1 MTKCSSPRLSHHSTY
16 VLDQTILAAS
26 EQCED
31 TPLPSALSLLTHLET
46 QPQPIVE
53 PRVELPVVGLAQPVK
68 EDLQTPGSPEL
79 RHSRLAQRW
88 FTSIAKREG
97 SLLSE
102 GSLTGETPSMV
113 DLAQLC
119 YGPNDAALSS
129 PNSVEVS
136 FDALLAHGIAPA
148 P

>member
-53 PRVELPVVGLAQPVK
+53 PIVELPVVGLAQPVK

-97 SLLSE
+97 SLLCE
-102 GSLTGETPSMV
+102 GSLTGETASMV

-119 YGPNDAALSS
+119 YDPNDAALSS

-136 FDALLAHGIAPA
+136 FDALLGQGIAPA